1 MQGRSSNGEIRL
13 LYETKVGR
21 PQLFLGDIVVV
32 EGKTVNLDHDAVGE
46 VQAYAACMNDLHKG
60 STGLFLAGRLELFNR
75 NKFILFTSL
84 TGREY
89 ANGQLLEV
97 CNT

>member
-13 LYETKVGR
+13 LYETEAGR

-32 EGKTVNLDHDAVGE
+32 EGKTGNLDHDAVGE

-60 STGLFLAGRLELFNR
+60 STGLFLAGRLALFIR

-84 TGREY
+84 TGREN
-89 ANGQLLEV
+89 ANGRLLEV